1 MYIAID
7 TRGTFTDFVLSEK
20 GEDLLTFKVPSTPDA
35 PASAVLTGLQRL
47 RDEYGFSAASFDG
60 ILFGTTIATNAVIE
74 RKGARTALL
83 TTRGTRDV
91 LEIQRL
97 WRPRL
102 FDLYIQKIPPL
113 VPRRWRY
120 EVDERVGARA
130 EIVEALDHSSTS
142 DLLERLEAENF
153 DAVAVCLL
161 FAFLHPDHEKTL
173 KRLLEK
179 RYPGIAVSISSEIS
193 PQFREYERSS
203 TTVVNAYVMPAI
215 RDLINQL
222 ENGIA
227 RQAFRASLQ
236 VMQSNGGLMS
246 TVETRRFPVRTL
258 LSGPAGG
265 VVGAVEIARSSGLT
279 NLIAMDMGGTSLDI
293 SLCQDNQL
301 VLTSEGGIAGIPVQ
315 VPQVD
320 VHTIGAGGGSIAEVV
335 RGALKVGPD
344 SAGAEPGPACY
355 GRGGQRPTSTD
366 AAVVLGLI
374 DPDYFAGGDI
384 PLAAGLAVTAME
396 RHIAV
401 PLGLSVVE
409 AAAAVVRVQVAN
421 MVNGIRAVSV
431 ERGLDARSF
440 TLIPFGG
447 AGGLYAGLVAAEMGM
462 GQILLPAHASV
473 LSAMGMLLTG
483 LKYASSRTLLTV
495 ESDARPGLFTTVF
508 DELTAKVY
516 GLMRDEGLAPE
527 DVLLTMRCDVRY
539 RGQAYEIPVEC
550 SPPFDISRIVQDFHH
565 QHRLTYGHSD
575 PAESIEFVTFHVVA
589 IGSGSR
595 FSLLPLKGN
604 PALSNDP
611 DRHRSIF
618 LDGRHLKVPVYAR
631 DRLVSGQRLDGPAV
645 VEEKTATA
653 MIYPGHFATC
663 DAFGNLLVTTLDG
676 GDCEKD

>member
-1 MYIAID
+1 MHIAID
-7 TRGTFTDFVLSEK
+7 TGGTFTDFVVSGK

-47 RDEYGFSAASFDG
+47 RDEYGFSATSFDG

-173 KRLLEK
+173 ERLLEK
-179 RYPGIAVSISSEIS
+179 RFPGIAVSISSEVS

-215 RDLINQL
+215 RGLIDQL

-246 TVETRRFPVRTL
+246 TVEARRFPVRTL

-265 VVGAVEIARSSGLT
+265 VVGAVEIARSSGLA

-293 SLCQDNQL
+293 SLCQDSQL

-384 PLAAGLAVTAME
+384 QLAAGLAVTAME

-431 ERGLDARSF
+431 ERGLDARGF

-447 AGGLYAGLVAAEMGM
+447 AGGLYAGLVAAEMGI

-473 LSAMGMLLTG
+473 LSAVGMLLTG

-495 ESDARPGLFTTVF
+495 ESDARPDFFKTVF
-508 DELTAKVY
+508 DELTAKVH

-527 DVLLTMRCDVRY
+527 GVLLTMRCDVRY

-550 SPPFDISRIVQDFHH
+550 GPPFDTSRIIQDFHH

-589 IGSGSR
+589 IGPDSR

-604 PALSNDP
+604 PALPNDP

-631 DRLVSGQRLDGPAV
+631 HRLVSGQRLDGPAV
-645 VEEKTATA
+645 VEEKTAPA
-653 MIYPGHFATC
+653 MIYPRHFATC

-676 GDCEKD
+676 GDCEED